1 MAFFNTITYNC
12 NGLGNKIKRQKVFT
26 FLHDKLKNGFVFLQ
40 ETHSV
45 ENLEKEWKNEWGGEI
60 YFSHGTSNSTGCAI
74 AFSKNFPVKIINQ
87 FKDDSGRIL
96 ILEVRINDESF
107 LLINLYNANSEL
119 DQITVLD
126 LLYSKIDNL
135 ILDDKC
141 KPIFGGDMN
150 LIFDTKLDSSGGN
163 PILKKKSLTKLM
175 KILLKLDACDIFRVR
190 YPHQKRFTF
199 HRKNPS
205 IQRRLDYFFISNSLQ
220 ECIGDVKILPSFM
233 SDHSPVF
240 VSVNLL
246 PDIVRGKYGW
256 KFNNSLL
263 HDDKFPTEM
272 RNHLQSLNVTLDNF
286 SNPHLKWEYL
296 KYEARKFSIAFSKK
310 KF

>member
-126 LLYSKIDNL
+126 LLYSKIENL

-205 IQRRLDYFFISNSLQ
+205 IQRRLDYFLYLIHCKNVLVTLKFSLHL
-220 ECIGDVKILPSFM
+220 CPTTLPSLYQLIF
-233 SDHSPVF
+233 F
-240 VSVNLL
+240 Q
-246 PDIVRGKYGW
+246 
-256 KFNNSLL
+256 
-263 HDDKFPTEM
+263 T
-272 RNHLQSLNVTLDNF
+272 
-286 SNPHLKWEYL
+286 
-296 KYEARKFSIAFSKK
+296 
-310 KF
+310 